1 MAYAAFGTLGV
12 IVLSVIIG
20 AVVYGLQAGNSGQ
33 PGLAAHRDFQV
44 RLPPCQQQTLSF
56 AHFVQH
62 PTVGTKILM
71 HPQSF

>member
-33 PGLAAHRDFQV
+33 AGLSAYRDFQV
-44 RLPPCQQQTLSF
+44 RS
-56 AHFVQH
+56 H
-62 PTVGTKILM
+62 PFHSPSLAA
-71 HPQSF
+71 PQL